1 MNRWPDVVRY
11 WPDVVRYYERLR
23 GKDRADS
30 TLYVMGSAL
39 AGAVL
44 MYFLDPN
51 HGRRRRA
58 LTRDQLVH
66 AARKLRAA
74 GQAASRDA
82 AHRTAGAVAEARRW
96 LRKETVPDP
105 ILKERVRAVLGR
117 AVSHPHAVH
126 VDCADGKLILSGPIL
141 ENEVPLLLATVKK
154 VPGVHDLEDR
164 LEVHKE
170 AGNISALQ
178 GGAPRSGNRFELMQ
192 NQWSPATRVLTGF
205 MGLGLILAAL
215 RERDLLGIAL
225 GAAGGG
231 LLARSV
237 TNVDFGSMLGVSAD
251 SRGIVVQKSIHIN
264 APLGEVFEFWN
275 NYQNF
280 PRFMSR
286 VREVRPMGDNRSHWS
301 VAGPAGVPVEWV
313 SETTQVLPNQLIEWR
328 SVEGS
333 AVCHSGQV
341 RFDDNGNRGTRVS
354 IRLHYVPVAGT
365 LGHAFARLFGA
376 DPKSDMDADLMRM
389 KTLIETGHAPHD
401 ASQPGAGTGARG
413 TKGNG
418 QAQSARTEGH

>member
-1 MNRWPDVVRY
+1 MNRWRDVVTHY
-11 WPDVVRYYERLR
+11 QRLR
-23 GKDRADS
+23 GTDADS
-30 TLYVMGSAL
+30 ALYVVGSAV

-44 MYFLDPN
+44 MYFLDPSY
-51 HGRRRRA
+51 GRRRRA
-58 LTRDQLVH
+58 LTRDQLAH
-66 AARKLRAA
+66 AGRKLRNM

-82 AHRTAGAVAEARRW
+82 AHRTLGAVAEARRW

-105 ILKERVRAVLGR
+105 VLTERVRAVLGR

-126 VDCADGKLILSGPIL
+126 VDSAEGKVILSGPIL
-141 ENEVPLLLATVKK
+141 EGEVPLLFATVKK
-154 VPGVHDLEDR
+154 VPGVRSIEDR
-164 LEVHKE
+164 LDVHKE

-178 GGAPRSGNRFELMQ
+178 GGLPRSGNRFELMQ
-192 NQWSPATRVLTGF
+192 QQWSPATRVLTGF
-205 MGLGLILAAL
+205 MGIGLVLAGL

-237 TNVDFGSMLGVSAD
+237 TNLDFGSMLGVTAD
-251 SRGIVVQKSIHIN
+251 SRGIIVQKSININ
-264 APLGEVFEFWN
+264 APIGDVFEFWS

-286 VREVRPMGDNRSHWS
+286 VREVRPLGDNHSHWS
-301 VAGPAGVPVEWV
+301 VTGPAGMPVEWV
-313 SETTQVLPNQLIEWR
+313 SETTQTLPNQLIEWR
-328 SVEGS
+328 SVDGS
-333 AVCHSGQV
+333 SVCHSGQV
-341 RFDDNGNRGTRVS
+341 RFDDNGSHGTRVS
-354 IRLHYVPVAGT
+354 IRLHYVPVAGA

-401 ASQPGAGTGARG
+401 ASQRGAGVAARRP
-413 TKGNG
+413 KGNG
-418 QAQSARTEGH
+418 QAQSTRPEGH